1 MNRPDC
7 YQPETIVAGRDS
19 HPLER
24 GAFHGARGSRANAAV
39 CPFQIG
45 EIAQY
50 VEPKRVYDDLKA
62 LDLRKSEYETTKEFE
77 ARGREAMNHE
87 MVTTPHLLRAT
98 YFPDN
103 LTYVAEREEFIIKQ
117 YAWANLRADWDCVFG
132 GWGIYDGKQLAKNP
146 WGIEEISGFAPV
158 QGVGLISD
166 ERVMGTYT
174 ASNAMG
180 ATAEVTEIERNVYAV
195 FDEKIPPVHGSSM
208 DPSRESWKCE
218 LKSGQFDTCS
228 VRLSV
233 EREKARS
240 LKEGLSVGIVA
251 RPKPPLAATGTMR
264 WTPKMQNPRDITAHY
279 RVIVADILCAVLSGP
294 DGRIVK
300 TIEANP

>member
-1 MNRPDC
+1 
-7 YQPETIVAGRDS
+7 
-19 HPLER
+19 
-24 GAFHGARGSRANAAV
+24 
-39 CPFQIG
+39 
-45 EIAQY
+45 
-50 VEPKRVYDDLKA
+50 
-62 LDLRKSEYETTKEFE
+62 
-77 ARGREAMNHE
+77 MNHE
-87 MVTTPHLLRAT
+87 TVTTPHLLRAT

-117 YAWANLRADWDCVFG
+117 YAWANLGVGWDNVFG
-132 GWGIYDGKQLAKNP
+132 GRGIYDGKQLAKNP
-146 WGIEEISGFAPV
+146 WGIGEISGFAPV

-166 ERVMGTYT
+166 ERVMGAYT

-195 FDEKIPPVHGSSM
+195 FDEKVPR
-208 DPSRESWKCE
+208 RESWKCE
-218 LKSGQFDTCS
+218 LKSGQFGTCS

-251 RPKPPLAATGTMR
+251 RPKPPFAATGTRR
-264 WTPKMQNPRDITAHY
+264 WTPTIQRPRDITAHY

-294 DGRIVK
+294 DGRIGK